1 MNAPHPIRVQYGA
14 LALAPDPEPLPSM
27 SEAIGRLETS
37 LAILDQIA
45 ESALSA
51 VHHLGRATMA
61 GAGLRSDCARLE
73 DVAAKLADVAR
84 RTEAA
89 RARVSG
95 KLMGVP

>member
-1 MNAPHPIRVQYGA
+1 MNAPHPIRARYST
-14 LALAPDPEPLPSM
+14 LALAPDPGPLPSM

-37 LAILDQIA
+37 LAILDSIA

-51 VHHLGRATMA
+51 VHHLDRATIA
-61 GAGLRSDCARLE
+61 GAGLRSDYVRLE

-89 RARVSG
+89 RARVSR